1 MGSNKSG
8 KQVSFQK
15 QLWQAHASA
24 LAANIK
30 KITAD
35 LTPNKGDPGSLT
47 SSPMTLAHSS
57 ALAGEPCAGCS
68 KFPTYI
74 YYSAHEI
81 PIVAQSRQGHTSSFI
96 KHSYARRSYSA
107 PR

>member
-1 MGSNKSG
+1 MNCSYFYDFLGAVLWDLINQGSKFIPKKIVTG
-8 KQVSFQK
+8 PR
-15 QLWQAHASA
+15 AAST
-24 LAANIK
+24 ANIK

-35 LTPNKGDPGSLT
+35 PTPDNGDPGSLT
-47 SSPMTLAHSS
+47 IFSLTLAHSS

-81 PIVAQSRQGHTSSFI
+81 QIA
-96 KHSYARRSYSA
+96 A
-107 PR
+107 